1 MVLSCEN
8 LRETVSGFSLVQQCD
23 VVKSGALR
31 IATPFHYPNG
41 SNIDL
46 FLEQNLDLFGGVILT
61 DKGLTA
67 DYVADYNFNLWKS
80 KKRRILIEDI
90 CSTLE
95 VQQQSGRFQI
105 YLQPD
110 EIPQL
115 SSAIVRLAQAC
126 LRATDLVFTQRLQML
141 GAFQDEVE
149 DFIAV
154 KNLDYESD
162 VILPGAYGKEVKVDF
177 HVTGVSVSSLV
188 QTFSTRTNSHPLA
201 NEIFIRFWDLQAYRS
216 HNQFITVYDDL
227 SHFRDDDLRRLNEIS
242 PLVLGFP
249 SESEQIYE
257 SLAS

>member
-126 LRATDLVFTQRLQML
+126 LRATDLVFT
-141 GAFQDEVE
+141 
-149 DFIAV
+149 
-154 KNLDYESD
+154 
-162 VILPGAYGKEVKVDF
+162 
-177 HVTGVSVSSLV
+177 
-188 QTFSTRTNSHPLA
+188 
-201 NEIFIRFWDLQAYRS
+201 
-216 HNQFITVYDDL
+216 
-227 SHFRDDDLRRLNEIS
+227 
-242 PLVLGFP
+242 
-249 SESEQIYE
+249 
-257 SLAS
+257 